1 MKIKF
6 LVILLMSTL
15 LFACTENG
23 NEINDLTGNNKNSG
37 NKENTDFED
46 LKSQLFLITNKS
58 DVSLNEID
66 EFYKDKILA
75 SNEQNIKH
83 LGFYMMMKHGLAE
96 SSDSKN
102 KFFYI
107 NEQLGLDQ
115 NVANITNF
123 YTLLRSC
130 EDCFSEE
137 KLMEIEKVFYEKN
150 YNRIVNQKWENKELQ
165 NEKKI
170 SLMRRHKFFHRYYNF
185 N

>member
-1 MKIKF
+1 
-6 LVILLMSTL
+6 
-15 LFACTENG
+15 
-23 NEINDLTGNNKNSG
+23 
-37 NKENTDFED
+37 
-46 LKSQLFLITNKS
+46 
-58 DVSLNEID
+58 
-66 EFYKDKILA
+66 
-75 SNEQNIKH
+75 
-83 LGFYMMMKHGLAE
+83 MKHGLAE
-96 SSDSKN
+96 SSDNKN

-107 NEQLGLDQ
+107 NEQLVLDQ